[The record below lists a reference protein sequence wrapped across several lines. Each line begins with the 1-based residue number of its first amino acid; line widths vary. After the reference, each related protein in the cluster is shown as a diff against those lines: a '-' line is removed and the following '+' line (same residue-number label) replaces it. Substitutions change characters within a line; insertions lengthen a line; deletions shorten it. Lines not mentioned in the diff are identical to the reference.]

1 MRCGPS
7 WISGKR
13 LGVSVRKDIASGDEG
28 DIWRLRD
35 GRVLKLTTGLGE
47 AAALVLL
54 DAQQSAKELHPGV
67 VAA

>member
-1 MRCGPS
+1 M
-7 WISGKR
+7 
-13 LGVSVRKDIASGDEG
+13 SVRKDIASGDEG